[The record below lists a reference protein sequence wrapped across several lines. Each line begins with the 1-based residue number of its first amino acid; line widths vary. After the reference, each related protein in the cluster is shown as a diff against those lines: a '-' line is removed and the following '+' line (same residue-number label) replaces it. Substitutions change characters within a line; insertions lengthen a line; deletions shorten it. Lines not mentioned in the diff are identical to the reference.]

1 MWNTHFLGASTAEQN
16 PSLPTVAT
24 TSTAPAVVTT
34 SSKEPL
40 NSKEEISDEM
50 VEELL
55 KGLN

>member
-1 MWNTHFLGASTAEQN
+1 LGNSTAEQKS
-16 PSLPTVAT
+16 SLPTVAT
-24 TSTAPAVVTT
+24 TSTAPAATTT